1 VANFPTVKLANS
13 QTDKGNSGE
22 RRGKCGK
29 VEGRKMATQTESDT
43 WTMSGRMSAQDDNN
57 DVDDDDSRRK

>member
-22 RRGKCGK
+22 RRGKVGK
-29 VEGRKMATQTESDT
+29 
-43 WTMSGRMSAQDDNN
+43 
-57 DVDDDDSRRK
+57 